1 MILRIVEFH
10 GAHLLRMIL
19 FVFSLYLQSIVYL
32 QFMFLNLGSKYVP
45 QVCCVTALGHLFV
58 HMWMPVGIKTSYT
71 HWRETVHSRMKFVF
85 S

>member
-32 QFMFLNLGSKYVP
+32 HFMFLNLGSKYVL
-45 QVCCVTALGHLFV
+45 QVCCVTCFGALICSHVDACRYQDILYSLERNSPF
-58 HMWMPVGIKTSYT
+58 
-71 HWRETVHSRMKFVF
+71 
-85 S
+85 